1 MKRLAITSLAFALFL
16 TGALAGRL
24 LAPDHARATAA
35 GAERKVLFYRN
46 PMNPAVTSPTPAKDE
61 MGMDYIPVYQGE
73 EEPAGDGLPR
83 VTVAPELANALGVRT
98 APVARGPLARP
109 VETVGYVAFDEDRLS
124 HVHVRVE
131 GWIEDLR
138 VRAVGERVEA
148 GALLFRIYSP
158 ELVIAQEELL
168 QARASGR
175 RALVESSR
183 KKLAALG
190 VADSVIRDVERS
202 GRAVQKVPMY
212 AHHGGVVTRLDVRDG
227 MFVGPTTDAVVLADL
242 DSVWVLVD
250 VFERQTAWV
259 AAGQHAEITVAALP
273 GRAWQGKVEYVYP
286 TLDAMTRTLRLRL
299 RFDNADGALRPNM
312 YARATVHA
320 EPRETLHIP
329 REALIRTG
337 SGERVVLARGAGRF
351 QPVKVRSGF
360 EAGERIAILEGLTE
374 GDRVVTSAQFLLDSE
389 SSLEATLQRMTPADA
404 TPLKV
409 VTAHGTV
416 DAVMPA
422 EHKLTLTHEPIA
434 ELGWPAMTMDF
445 EVIEGIDLAE
455 FASGTRVRFELH
467 QLDQYRYRIAHMEA
481 TDMATPP
488 AQAHQP
494 DKPKVFPG
502 RGVVNGIDA
511 AAGRINIT
519 HEPMPA
525 LGWPPMTM
533 DFTVAEGLRLD
544 GIAPGAA
551 VEFELR
557 QLDAVSYELA
567 AIRASDGGPRP

>member
-1 MKRLAITSLAFALFL
+1 MKRLVIASLAFALFL
-16 TGALAGRL
+16 AGVLAGRL
-24 LAPDHARATAA
+24 LAPDQDQATAA
-35 GAERKVLFYRN
+35 SAERKVLFYRN

-61 MGMDYIPVYQGE
+61 MGMDYIPVYAGE
-73 EEPAGDGLPR
+73 EEPAGEGLPR
-83 VTVAPELANALGVRT
+83 VSVAPEIANALGVRT

-250 VFERQTAWV
+250 VFERQAAWV
-259 AAGQHAEITVAALP
+259 ATGQHAEITVAALP
-273 GRAWQGKVEYVYP
+273 GRTWRGKVEYVYP

-337 SGERVVLARGAGRF
+337 SGERVVLARGEGRF
-351 QPVKVRSGF
+351 QPVEVRSGF
-360 EAGERIAILEGLTE
+360 EAGDRVAILEGLAE

-389 SSLEATLQRMTPADA
+389 SSLKATLQRMTPADA
-404 TPLKV
+404 APLKV
-409 VTAHGTV
+409 VTAHGTI
-416 DAVMPA
+416 DAVMPG

-445 EVIEGIDLAE
+445 EVVEGVDLAD
-455 FASGTRVRFELH
+455 FAPGARVRFELH
-467 QLDQYRYRIAHMEA
+467 QLDQYRYRIAHME
-481 TDMATPP
+481 TMDTP
-488 AQAHQP
+488 
-494 DKPKVFPG
+494 KLFPG
-502 RGVVNGIDA
+502 RGVVNGID

-533 DFTVAEGLRLD
+533 DFTVAEGVRLD
-544 GIAPGAA
+544 GIAPGVA

-557 QLDAVSYELA
+557 QLDAVTYELA
-567 AIRASDGGPRP
+567 AIRTGGGGPRP